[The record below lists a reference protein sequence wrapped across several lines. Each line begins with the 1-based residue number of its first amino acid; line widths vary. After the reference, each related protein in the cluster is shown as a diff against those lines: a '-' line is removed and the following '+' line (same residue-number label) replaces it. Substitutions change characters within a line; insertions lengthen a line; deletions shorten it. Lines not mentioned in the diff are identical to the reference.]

1 MDNVTEDVVRA
12 QPDGNRLALI
22 GAVLYLLEW
31 VAIIAAAPPGPFG
44 PGTDAQ
50 KLVHDYTTHA
60 RGAAFAA
67 GWFAV
72 VLAGRVLFIAGLK
85 ASLRRWPRERP
96 LLDLALG
103 AMAISVALEVATY
116 AIVAA
121 TARAAA
127 DGATST
133 TVMALDGAAYW
144 LSVLIFGPL
153 GLAVLAAAI
162 AMVRSRAFPAWIAWV
177 GVVAGVAGM
186 AAALVT
192 GATTTDSA
200 SGAMGPFA
208 GVAAV
213 GLWVWMIATGIV
225 LWRRPGVPAG
235 TRLPAAIAGLGAGVE
250 ADRSSVREA

>member
-1 MDNVTEDVVRA
+1 MTVATEDVVRIE
-12 QPDGNRLALI
+12 PDGNRLALT

-31 VAIIAAAPPGPFG
+31 IAIIAAAPPGPFG

-50 KLVHDYTTHA
+50 RLVHDYTTHA

-72 VLAGRVLFIAGLK
+72 VLAGRVLFIAGVK

-116 AIVAA
+116 AIVAG

-127 DGATST
+127 DGVASAT
-133 TVMALDGAAYW
+133 VVALDGLAFW
-144 LSVLIFGPL
+144 LNVLIFGPL

-162 AMVRSRAFPAWIAWV
+162 AMVRSRAFPSWIAWV

-200 SGAMGPFA
+200 SGATGPFT

-213 GLWVWMIATGIV
+213 GMWVWMIATGVV
-225 LWRRPGVPAG
+225 LWRRPGVPAH
-235 TRLPAAIAGLGAGVE
+235 TVLPASITGLSAPAAHGRTTA
-250 ADRSSVREA
+250 REG